1 MIIGAENF
9 EYTQQAAPI
18 AEPQAEAI
26 EPTGQYLP
34 VLYDAPAE
42 IVRNL
47 PVTYTAHQE
56 TAEAEPLRYLPLLY
70 KKPKKIRK
78 PRKKKNKPT
87 EPQSRQSKELIIF
100 SDAIEQ
106 PRPQRAPNRLY
117 NNARK
122 VLQYLAM
129 VVIIFLLQC
138 SPTSTRSQIVDI
150 QHNKIKNK
158 ENQKIN
164 VNVCL
169 KFQKGMYICNA
180 IEQNTLISPEMARN
194 MSIENKLQ
202 EIAEDLVKNEVL
214 ANVNS
219 MVEFILANDSKD
231 APFCYDDIEKA
242 DIYPAYNG
250 NGVYFEG
257 GSEDE
262 KDEFIKNLQSLLIE
276 MDELEESEETEKRR
290 ESIESAISDL
300 EQLYP
305 EEIEILEY
313 WICSDYLI
321 RKLADYGEAVIKCE
335 NIWGRS
341 CYGQAIYMDSV
352 IQQIAKDIN
361 ND

>member
-1 MIIGAENF
+1 MINDTCLVMPLLIRDNCNADFNLLEGCTVPQFDIIEPKQPKVKK
-9 EYTQQAAPI
+9 EPKEPKEKKKTAAQLKREALI
-18 AEPQAEAI
+18 KSFAEPQ
-26 EPTGQYLP
+26 P
-34 VLYDAPAE
+34 V
-42 IVRNL
+42 
-47 PVTYTAHQE
+47 
-56 TAEAEPLRYLPLLY
+56 RYLPA
-70 KKPKKIRK
+70 
-78 PRKKKNKPT
+78 
-87 EPQSRQSKELIIF
+87 IIYAALPINPPAAAPGANE
-100 SDAIEQ
+100 AIEQ

-138 SPTSTRSQIVDI
+138 SQTSTSPQIVDI

-158 ENQKIN
+158 ENKKIN
-164 VNVCL
+164 VNTCL

-194 MSIENKLQ
+194 MKADNKAQ
-202 EIAEDLVKNEVL
+202 EIAENLVKNEVL

-242 DIYPAYNG
+242 DIYPAYNE
-250 NGVYFEG
+250 NGVNFEG

-262 KDEFIKNLQSLLIE
+262 RDEFIENLQSLLIE
-276 MDELEESEETEKRR
+276 MDELEESEESEETEKRR
-290 ESIESAISDL
+290 ESIESAIYDL
-300 EQLYP
+300 EQLDP
-305 EEIEILEY
+305 EEREIFEY

-321 RKLADYGEAVIKCE
+321 RKLADYGEAVIICE
-335 NIWGRS
+335 NIWCRTCS
-341 CYGQAIYMDSV
+341 GQAIHMDWV